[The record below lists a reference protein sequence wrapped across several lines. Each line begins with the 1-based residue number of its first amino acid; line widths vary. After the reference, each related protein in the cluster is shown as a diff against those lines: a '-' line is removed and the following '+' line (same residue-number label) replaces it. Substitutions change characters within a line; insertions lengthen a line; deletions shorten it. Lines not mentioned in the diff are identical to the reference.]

1 MRKTGFNLLM
11 VIFVAA
17 TLIGCKKDD
26 GPDDENEL
34 ITTVLLT
41 FTPAGGGASSTFAWR
56 DIDMSGN
63 PEIEAI
69 SLSASTVYT
78 LSIEVLDETKTPAED
93 ITEEIAEEDDEHQIF
108 YFSNPGGL
116 LTLEYQDED
125 AAGLPVGLNMRAV
138 ASAAGSG
145 TLRAVLKH
153 APGTKDGQ
161 FATGS
166 TDFDVTFP
174 VTLN

>member
-1 MRKTGFNLLM
+1 MRKPGIYLLM

-17 TLIGCKKDD
+17 TLISCKKDD

-63 PEIEAI
+63 PEIETI

-78 LSIEVLDETKTPAED
+78 LSIAILDETKTPAED
-93 ITEEIAEEDDEHQIF
+93 ITEEIEEEDDEHQIF

-116 LTLEYQDED
+116 LTLEYQDQD
-125 AAGLPVGLNMRAV
+125 AAGLPVGLNMRAE
-138 ASAAGSG
+138 AGAAGSG
-145 TLRAVLKH
+145 TLRTVLKH

>member
-1 MRKTGFNLLM
+1 MKKLGFNLLM
-11 VIFVAA
+11 VIFLAA
-17 TLIGCKKDD
+17 TVVSCKKDD

-41 FTPAGGGASSTFAWR
+41 FTSDGGGVSQTFAWR
-56 DIDMSGN
+56 DIDMSGS
-63 PEIEAI
+63 PVIQPI
-69 SLSASTVYT
+69 SLTAGTMYT
-78 LSIEVLDETKTPAED
+78 LSVEILDETKNPAED
-93 ITEEIAEEDDEHQIF
+93 ITEEIEEEDDEHQIF

-116 LTLEYQDED
+116 LTLEYQDQD
-125 AAGLPVGLNMRAV
+125 ANGLPVGLKMRVV
-138 ASAAGSG
+138 AGAAGTG

-153 APGTKDGQ
+153 APGIKDGQ
-161 FATGS
+161 FGTGS